1 MPRVLLSAGRM
12 RLSMPKA
19 WVDGLGLETT
29 PTLDLRLDPS
39 GVLAVAVE
47 DVRGAVVEAKAA
59 VVSVPDAPRVERARV
74 VLEEMQRAMLERA
87 RALAAADRVSRELG
101 GPLALSPV
109 EVVEGRAGRVGEAPG
124 AGRGEQLVDEARPGA
139 RAEAAVVEK
148 EAEPGPGDQPRDGQ
162 GGGRPEVRRGGRTAR
177 PPHLNLVSR
186 KPPEK

>member
-47 DVRGAVVEAKAA
+47 DVRGAVVEAKVA
-59 VVSVPDAPRVERARV
+59 VVSVPDAPRVERARM

-87 RALAAADRVSRELG
+87 RALAAADDVSRELG

-109 EVVEGRAGRVGEAPG
+109 EVIEGRASRVGEAPG
-124 AGRGEQLVDEARPGA
+124 AGRGVQLVDGAQPGA
-139 RAEAAVVEK
+139 PGDAAVVEQ
-148 EAEPGPGDQPRDGQ
+148 EAEPGPGDEPRGAQDGRRP
-162 GGGRPEVRRGGRTAR
+162 GGRRGGRTAR